1 MTKTTWNKK
10 NQYGSMLLYVRGV
23 TYQILDMK
31 RLTNT
36 PNGGP
41 RYSIVLSPQGIDGGA
56 PFKVITKS
64 DAMYTYAIS
73 SAWVYK
79 LILGEVR
86 QGKKYNQLSDATMI
100 GA

>member
-1 MTKTTWNKK
+1 MTYNK
-10 NQYGSMLLYVRGV
+10 
-23 TYQILDMK
+23 YQILDMK

-41 RYSIVLSPQGIDGGA
+41 RYSIVLSPQGADGGA
-56 PFKVITKS
+56 PLKVITKS

-86 QGKKYNQLSDATMI
+86 HGKKYNQLADATMV